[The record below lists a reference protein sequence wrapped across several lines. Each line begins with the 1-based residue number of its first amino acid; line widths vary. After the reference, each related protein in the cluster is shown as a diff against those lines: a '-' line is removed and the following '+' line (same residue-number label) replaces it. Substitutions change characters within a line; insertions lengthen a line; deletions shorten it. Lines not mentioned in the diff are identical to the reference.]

1 MNDAICLFAYHWNR
15 HQVKDKKLSK
25 VTWRYRNK
33 WPLLQFLLFTIYYPT
48 AREVWH
54 QKGRTLISSS
64 KLLMNL
70 AGTKHFQT
78 LLLTKKLPF
87 STKPFT
93 IYSIVLFDLNIFTC
107 DGKELVKITFQ
118 LMKWSLQDISIK
130 TNNSQILQKLQFY
143 QDHLVPSYGQLKIK
157 TLFIS
162 YEKRNIAM
170 THWSLLKIF
179 SNKEIPLTRLK
190 RMNL

>member
-1 MNDAICLFAYHWNR
+1 M
-15 HQVKDKKLSK
+15 
-25 VTWRYRNK
+25 
-33 WPLLQFLLFTIYYPT
+33 
-48 AREVWH
+48 
-54 QKGRTLISSS
+54 ISSS

-93 IYSIVLFDLNIFTC
+93 IYSITLFDLNIFTC

-118 LMKWSLQDISIK
+118 LMKWSLQDIAIK

-143 QDHLVPSYGQLKIK
+143 QDHLVPSYGQLKTK
-157 TLFIS
+157 KLFIS